1 MLQRKVYGIAREQAL
16 FFAKVIAGKSSDC
29 KLAMDFEDFGNL
41 SIGQI
46 NEISKV
52 FLETLEKETGSEVLI
67 YSNTY
72 SAKNIFSS
80 SLSKYPLWVAHYGV
94 SKPSN
99 NGKWNTWVRM
109 AIHKHR
115 NCKWYFRLR

>member
-1 MLQRKVYGIAREQAL
+1 MLQQKVYGVAKEQAM
-16 FFAKVIAGKSSDC
+16 FFAKVIAGKSPDC

-52 FLETLEKETGSEVLI
+52 FLETLEKETDSEVLI

-94 SKPSN
+94 IKPSD
-99 NGKWNTWVRM
+99 NGKWKNWVRM
-109 AIHKHR
+109 AIHKHW
-115 NCKWYFRLR
+115 NCKWYFRVR